1 MKKMYS
7 FLFPIRIF
15 LIGITIVMVTSV
27 TATAQYINNNAHHL
41 VLADNIGNNPK
52 KTETYITKE
61 ANVVFPAVLRGN
73 EEQSIEY
80 VEKFAKNRRDYLM
93 RMYKKSKKFF
103 PKVASILN
111 KRNLPSEYQVLL
123 AIESAFNGNAVS
135 SAGAVGYWQIM
146 DDVAKEYGLTYLP
159 QLSESEKKK
168 LKEEAKKTSAL
179 LKKQSTTPLKKVIIK
194 DDRKNF
200 LRSTQAAARYLKE
213 RSRNLNN
220 DILLIVAS
228 YNCGVGNV
236 WEAKRKTGLND
247 PNFWDVKK
255 FLPAETQN
263 YVMNFIA
270 LNVIFN
276 NYKNFEANTMNFK
289 PEKMQVI
296 TEEEMMEEVTEKYTG
311 IDY

>member
-1 MKKMYS
+1 MKRIYS
-7 FLFPIRIF
+7 SLFPIRLF
-15 LIGITIVMVTSV
+15 LIGLTLLTITSG
-27 TATAQYINNNAHHL
+27 TALAQDINNNTPHL
-41 VLADNIGNNPK
+41 VLADNIGNNPE
-52 KTETYITKE
+52 KTGTYITKK
-61 ANVVFPAVLRGN
+61 ANVLFPDVLKGN

-93 RMYKKSKKFF
+93 RMYKKGKKFF
-103 PKVASILN
+103 PKVTSILN
-111 KRNLPSEYQVLL
+111 KRNLPNEYQVLL

-146 DDVAKEYGLTYLP
+146 DEVAKEYGLTYQP

-168 LKEEAKKTSAL
+168 LAEEAKKTSTL
-179 LKKQSTTPLKKVIIK
+179 IIKQSTVPIKKVVVK

-200 LRSTQAAARYLKE
+200 IKSTQAAARYLKE

-220 DILLIVAS
+220 DMLLIVAS

-247 PNFWDVKK
+247 PNFWDIKK
-255 FLPAETQN
+255 YLPAETQN

-276 NYKNFEANTMNFK
+276 NYKKFESNTMNFK
-289 PEKMQVI
+289 AEKMQVI
-296 TEEEMMEEVTEKYTG
+296 TEEEMMVEVTEKNTAV
-311 IDY
+311 DN

>member
-1 MKKMYS
+1 MYS
-7 FLFPIRIF
+7 PLVPVRIF
-15 LIGITIVMVTSV
+15 LIVIIILAV
-27 TATAQYINNNAHHL
+27 TAGSAIAQDITNNTQHL

-52 KTETYITKE
+52 KTVTYITKE
-61 ANVVFPAVLRGN
+61 ANVLFPDVLKGN

-103 PKVASILN
+103 PKVATILN
-111 KRNLPSEYQVLL
+111 KRNLPHEYQVLL
-123 AIESAFNGNAVS
+123 ALESAFNGNAVS

-146 DDVAKEYGLTYLP
+146 DEVAQEYGLAYLP

-168 LKEEAKKTSAL
+168 LAEEAKKTSASI
-179 LKKQSTTPLKKVIIK
+179 KKLPTTSLKKVVIK

-247 PNFWDVKK
+247 PNFWDIKK

-276 NYKNFEANTMNFK
+276 NYKKFENNTMNFK
-289 PEKMQVI
+289 AEKMQVI
-296 TEEEMMEEVTEKYTG
+296 TEEEMMVETIEKNTG